1 MSDQHDDRRDALRR
15 LHGIPRYKMFGG
27 EEPGVLSTP
36 YPTSFTPEMLNVMRN
51 EPSPMHELRRQVH
64 TEIRRI
70 VHMYEFLGFKNVRVE
85 SLPHHGGLK
94 VVAEFPPESLG
105 LFQREIDG
113 DGDG

>member
-1 MSDQHDDRRDALRR
+1 MSDRSDDRLDALR
-15 LHGIPRYKMFGG
+15 YSMFGNVK
-27 EEPGVLSTP
+27 PKPL
-36 YPTSFTPEMLNVMRN
+36 PTRFTPEMLNVMRN

-64 TEIRRI
+64 TEICRI

-105 LFQREIDG
+105 LFQREIEEDG
-113 DGDG
+113 K